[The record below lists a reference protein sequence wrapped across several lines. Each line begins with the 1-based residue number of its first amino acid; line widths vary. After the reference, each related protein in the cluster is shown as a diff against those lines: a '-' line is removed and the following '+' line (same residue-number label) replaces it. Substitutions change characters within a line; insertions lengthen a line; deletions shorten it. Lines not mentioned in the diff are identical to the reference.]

1 MLEEKP
7 NNNSTKT
14 RNAKQKP
21 LCNHTD
27 DALNDAYLLSDLRKP
42 TQINTSKDQNDQTL
56 KKSKIKNLSPILFV
70 KIQYSTCKK
79 NRQAKSKLVKAL
91 VDSGASESILTLSAA
106 KGSPISGKTET
117 KNWSAAA
124 GILKTSAK
132 TKRLEFSLPELQA
145 ARKIQKSFHVVDIKQ
160 P

>member
-1 MLEEKP
+1 VLEEKP
-7 NNNSTKT
+7 NNNSAKT

-42 TQINTSKDQNDQTL
+42 TQIKTSKDQDGQTP

-70 KIQYSTCKK
+70 KKQCSTGKK
-79 NRQAKSKLVKAL
+79 NRQTKSKLVKAL

-106 KGSPISGKTET
+106 KGSPTSGKTEI

-145 ARKIQKSFHVVDIKQ
+145 ARKI
-160 P
+160 